1 MRPKVLLNLLFF
13 LFCCTAVQ
21 AQTGRQITGKV
32 IDAMGELPGVS
43 VVIKGTTNG
52 TTTDLNGEFKLDNVK
67 NGDVL
72 QFSFIG
78 YKTENVKVGNQ
89 SKFDITMTE
98 NTQTLEEVT
107 VVAVGYGDVRRRDL
121 TGSIGSANMGDL
133 TKTPVS
139 NITESLGGRIAGVQV
154 SSGDGGPG
162 DNFNIVIRGA
172 GSLTGSTAPLY
183 VIDGFPSESSGLG
196 SINPNDIESIDIL
209 KDASATAIYGARG
222 ANGVVIVTTKKGGAG
237 KPTITYNGSVKVG
250 LVKNTPEVM
259 NAYDFVMLQQ
269 EIMGSGE
276 EFQKNY
282 ITELYPTLDAYHN
295 AKSYDWQDY
304 IYRTA
309 LSHNHHISM
318 TGSQGD
324 LKYTT
329 SLSYDDT
336 QGVIINSGV
345 KRYQGRVNLSQKVN
359 NKLKIDFTGNYASTV
374 QDGPTVSS
382 ATSSMS
388 TAYMYS
394 VWSFRPVSP
403 TGSDLLNQ
411 MYDEGVNM
419 SEDYRFNPV
428 KSAQNEYRHKTTN
441 NLQFNVGAEYE
452 IIKKLKLKFTA
463 GYTSTDY

>member
-1 MRPKVLLNLLFF
+1 
-13 LFCCTAVQ
+13 
-21 AQTGRQITGKV
+21 
-32 IDAMGELPGVS
+32 
-43 VVIKGTTNG
+43 
-52 TTTDLNGEFKLDNVK
+52 
-67 NGDVL
+67 
-72 QFSFIG
+72 
-78 YKTENVKVGNQ
+78 
-89 SKFDITMTE
+89 
-98 NTQTLEEVT
+98 
-107 VVAVGYGDVRRRDL
+107 
-121 TGSIGSANMGDL
+121 
-133 TKTPVS
+133 
-139 NITESLGGRIAGVQV
+139 
-154 SSGDGGPG
+154 
-162 DNFNIVIRGA
+162 
-172 GSLTGSTAPLY
+172 
-183 VIDGFPSESSGLG
+183 
-196 SINPNDIESIDIL
+196 
-209 KDASATAIYGARG
+209 
-222 ANGVVIVTTKKGGAG
+222 
-237 KPTITYNGSVKVG
+237 
-250 LVKNTPEVM
+250 M

-295 AKSYDWQDY
+295 AQSYDWQDY

-374 QDGPTVSS
+374 QDGPTVSG

-419 SEDYRFNPV
+419 SEDYRFNPREV
-428 KSAQNEYRHKTTN
+428 CSKRIPS
-441 NLQFNVGAEYE
+441 
-452 IIKKLKLKFTA
+452 
-463 GYTSTDY
+463 

>member
-1 MRPKVLLNLLFF
+1 MRPKVILNLLFF

-309 LSHNHHISM
+309 LSHNHH
-318 TGSQGD
+318 T
-324 LKYTT
+324 
-329 SLSYDDT
+329 
-336 QGVIINSGV
+336 
-345 KRYQGRVNLSQKVN
+345 
-359 NKLKIDFTGNYASTV
+359 
-374 QDGPTVSS
+374 
-382 ATSSMS
+382 
-388 TAYMYS
+388 
-394 VWSFRPVSP
+394 
-403 TGSDLLNQ
+403 
-411 MYDEGVNM
+411 
-419 SEDYRFNPV
+419 
-428 KSAQNEYRHKTTN
+428 H
-441 NLQFNVGAEYE
+441 
-452 IIKKLKLKFTA
+452 
-463 GYTSTDY
+463 

>member
-1 MRPKVLLNLLFF
+1 
-13 LFCCTAVQ
+13 
-21 AQTGRQITGKV
+21 
-32 IDAMGELPGVS
+32 
-43 VVIKGTTNG
+43 
-52 TTTDLNGEFKLDNVK
+52 
-67 NGDVL
+67 
-72 QFSFIG
+72 
-78 YKTENVKVGNQ
+78 
-89 SKFDITMTE
+89 
-98 NTQTLEEVT
+98 
-107 VVAVGYGDVRRRDL
+107 
-121 TGSIGSANMGDL
+121 
-133 TKTPVS
+133 
-139 NITESLGGRIAGVQV
+139 
-154 SSGDGGPG
+154 
-162 DNFNIVIRGA
+162 
-172 GSLTGSTAPLY
+172 
-183 VIDGFPSESSGLG
+183 
-196 SINPNDIESIDIL
+196 
-209 KDASATAIYGARG
+209 
-222 ANGVVIVTTKKGGAG
+222 
-237 KPTITYNGSVKVG
+237 
-250 LVKNTPEVM
+250 
-259 NAYDFVMLQQ
+259 
-269 EIMGSGE
+269 
-276 EFQKNY
+276 
-282 ITELYPTLDAYHN
+282 
-295 AKSYDWQDY
+295 
-304 IYRTA
+304 
-309 LSHNHHISM
+309 M

-452 IIKKLKLKFTA
+452 IIKKLKLKVTA
-463 GYTSTDY
+463 GYTSTDYKTKNSTVLRHAPVTATLPTLKVRE

>member
-1 MRPKVLLNLLFF
+1 
-13 LFCCTAVQ
+13 
-21 AQTGRQITGKV
+21 
-32 IDAMGELPGVS
+32 
-43 VVIKGTTNG
+43 
-52 TTTDLNGEFKLDNVK
+52 
-67 NGDVL
+67 
-72 QFSFIG
+72 
-78 YKTENVKVGNQ
+78 
-89 SKFDITMTE
+89 
-98 NTQTLEEVT
+98 
-107 VVAVGYGDVRRRDL
+107 
-121 TGSIGSANMGDL
+121 
-133 TKTPVS
+133 
-139 NITESLGGRIAGVQV
+139 
-154 SSGDGGPG
+154 
-162 DNFNIVIRGA
+162 
-172 GSLTGSTAPLY
+172 
-183 VIDGFPSESSGLG
+183 
-196 SINPNDIESIDIL
+196 
-209 KDASATAIYGARG
+209 
-222 ANGVVIVTTKKGGAG
+222 
-237 KPTITYNGSVKVG
+237 
-250 LVKNTPEVM
+250 
-259 NAYDFVMLQQ
+259 
-269 EIMGSGE
+269 
-276 EFQKNY
+276 
-282 ITELYPTLDAYHN
+282 
-295 AKSYDWQDY
+295 
-304 IYRTA
+304 
-309 LSHNHHISM
+309 M

-452 IIKKLKLKFTA
+452 IIKKLKLKVTA
-463 GYTSTDY
+463 GYTSTDYKNEEFNGSQTRTGNSHPSNTQSKGINLSLIHI